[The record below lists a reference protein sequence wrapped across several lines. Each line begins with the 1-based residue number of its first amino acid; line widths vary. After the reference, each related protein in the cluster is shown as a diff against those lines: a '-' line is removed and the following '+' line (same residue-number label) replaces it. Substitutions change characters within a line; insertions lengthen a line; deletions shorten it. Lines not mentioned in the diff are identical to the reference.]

1 MFKEKHIVLKEM
13 IEKEL
18 KFKVDN
24 VEELVKKIGGVRP
37 EIFYCKDE
45 IFGRGLGYNKEKI
58 RKRTIISQKGIKVI
72 YEGTKILKAKNKIS
86 RTKEKKLTRIPADFV
101 CENSYDKVRFL
112 FKRPNYEITIDIYAF
127 GIFCEIEGEE
137 KLIKSVA
144 KKLGFNLKDSIEANI
159 DALYCKWAK
168 KNRRKELY
176 HWGFGKL

>member
-1 MFKEKHIVLKEM
+1 M

-18 KFKVDN
+18 KFKIDN
-24 VEELVKKIGGVRP
+24 IEKLVKKISGVRP

-45 IFGRGLGYNKEKI
+45 IFGRGLGYDKEKI
-58 RKRTIISQKGIKVI
+58 RKRMIISQKGINTS

-86 RTKEKKLTRIPADFV
+86 HIREKKLNKISADFV

-112 FKRPNYEITIDIYAF
+112 FKRLNYKITIDVYVF

-137 KLIKSVA
+137 KKIKQIA
-144 KKLGFNLKDSIEANI
+144 KKLGFELKDSIEINI

-168 KNRRKELY
+168 ENKREELY